1 METGNFSLGYLGR
14 FICSKWGLC
23 LFQEVFML
31 HLSNLIFT
39 ELLAENDSL
48 SAETMS
54 KMQAFVEKTN
64 YTTRLRSAVWPPF

>member
-1 METGNFSLGYLGR
+1 
-14 FICSKWGLC
+14 
-23 LFQEVFML
+23 ML

-54 KMQAFVEKTN
+54 KMQAFVEKLIILHGSDQL
-64 YTTRLRSAVWPPF
+64 YGLLFRLLMLVILIQPFLMYLMDGCFE